1 MTIVRRPFG
10 VTLIAVFMLL
20 VGIAR
25 TLFGA
30 LLLFRNPYIEAD
42 VEGALPEA
50 SASADFTLIT
60 GIVFL
65 VIGLL
70 GLLMSYGMFSLKGWA
85 WTWTTVVASL
95 NLVGAIVGYFANQR
109 IGLDAWLSTI
119 LFALVIYY
127 LSTTPV
133 KRAFGFGQPG

>member
-1 MTIVRRPFG
+1 MTIQRPFG

-25 TLFGA
+25 TVLGIF
-30 LLLFRNPYIEAD
+30 LLARNPFAEAGL
-42 VEGALPEA
+42 EGTFPDAGA
-50 SASADFTLIT
+50 SPNFTLIT

-70 GLLMSYGMFSLKGWA
+70 GLLMSYGMFTLKGWA
-85 WTWTTVVASL
+85 RAWTIFVATL
-95 NLVGAIVGYFANQR
+95 NLLGPITGFLFRNQR
-109 IGLDAWLSTI
+109 LGLDAVISVI
-119 LFALVIYY
+119 VFAVVLYY

-133 KRAFGFGQPG
+133 KRAFGQA